1 MLNCQDMKHLLNYDE
16 VAIELARDNIAG
28 ILSKINY
35 QIHQD
40 QLSERINI
48 IKLALINSKLSLTNL
63 YS

>member
-1 MLNCQDMKHLLNYDE
+1 MKHLLNYDE